1 MKKTTLFLYRL
12 GLGSFLG
19 GYHLALFILAPLFIL
34 KFGLPSLG
42 VLASTFVLFALSG
55 IAITAGYHRYFSHR
69 SFKTNALVE
78 AVLLFFGTVAV
89 QGSALRWGYEHRL
102 HHAYVDTDKDPYSIK
117 KGFWYAHFL
126 WLFDAPSEVNPKL
139 VGDLVQNKMLMFQYR
154 FYAPLVLITNAVL
167 ILAVGY
173 LFHNYWAA
181 FIFAGLFRI
190 FLLHH
195 FTWFINSLAH
205 TWGSQM
211 FSREHS
217 AVDNYVI
224 SLVTFGE
231 GYHNYHHTF
240 CSDYRNGIK
249 WFNFDPTKWLIWTLE
264 KLGLATDLKR
274 TKTYIMK
281 KKQIL
286 YDTQFLTK
294 RLKSLLSGSENRE
307 QMEQNLSQSSK
318 KLLDLLSKLSDS
330 HALYERMKNNLKDA
344 APAQT
349 LQKMQ
354 KDLQTLKLSFEEQ
367 WKSWMSLSKQILQAK
382 EPVRVS

>member
-1 MKKTTLFLYRL
+1 MKKTSLTLYRM
-12 GLGSFLG
+12 GLGAFLG
-19 GYHLALFILAPLFIL
+19 GYHLALFILAPLFII
-34 KFGLPSLG
+34 KFGLPSVAIL
-42 VLASTFVLFALSG
+42 VSAFLLFVLSG

-69 SFKTNALVE
+69 SFKTNGLVE
-78 AVLLFFGTVAV
+78 FVLLFFGTVAV
-89 QGSALRWGYEHRL
+89 QGSVLRWAYEHRL
-102 HHAYVDTDKDPYSIK
+102 HHAYVDSDKDPYTIK

-126 WLFDAPSEVNPKL
+126 WLFDRPQEVNNKL
-139 VGDLVQNKMLMFQYR
+139 VGDLTQNKMVMFQYR
-154 FYAPLVLITNAVL
+154 FYAPLVLLTNAAL
-167 ILAVGY
+167 IFAVGL
-173 LFHNYWAA
+173 LFHNFLAA

-249 WFNFDPTKWLIWTLE
+249 WYNFDPTKWTIWLLE
-264 KLGLATDLKR
+264 KLGLARDLKR
-274 TKTYIMK
+274 TKTFIMK
-281 KKQIL
+281 KKQIQ
-286 YDTQFLTK
+286 YDTQYLIK
-294 RLKSLLSGSENRE
+294 RLKSRLLANRE
-307 QMEQNLSQSSK
+307 QLESKVSSSSK
-318 KLLDLLSKLSDS
+318 TLLDSLSKLSDRY
-330 HALYERMKNNLKDA
+330 ALYERMKNNLKEA

-349 LQKMQ
+349 LQTIQ
-354 KDLQTLKLSFEEQ
+354 NELQQLKSSFEDQ
-367 WKSWMSLSKQILQAK
+367 WKSWLKLSKQILQSK
-382 EPVRVS
+382 ETARQAV